1 MGWVLSWPVNG
12 IAASNSG
19 AGSRP
24 RAAMVAASRGGVELN
39 RSCQLL
45 SSRLFPERASMA
57 FFSAAPDR
65 GWSAREKHLGKKGE
79 GDLHTAEAS
88 LCDAILQLSPVVHRR
103 RRPCWLPRRG
113 FRHGVERRREA
124 SFGDVVCCGRSCLL
138 LKTLPFAIDRA
149 TRRRRVPSRAWS
161 AASGHQAGVG
171 PPRVFCGPSYVYLE
185 LNRGTVVG
193 GVGRFAASS
202 HAACGLRYGRNRM
215 STLSSEARCDYAIAI
230 SVRLL
235 LSAL

>member
-65 GWSAREKHLGKKGE
+65 GWSAREKHSEKKGE

-113 FRHGVERRREA
+113 FRHGVERRHDGERRALGTSSAAVVVVYSSRLVHLRSIGQRAVEECHREPGA
-124 SFGDVVCCGRSCLL
+124 LR
-138 LKTLPFAIDRA
+138 RA
-149 TRRRRVPSRAWS
+149 TRRGLAPHGYS
-161 AASGHQAGVG
+161 AAHHMYTWSSIGAQSLAALGGLPHHLM
-171 PPRVFCGPSYVYLE
+171 PRVDCVME
-185 LNRGTVVG
+185 GTVCRRCRARPAVITP
-193 GVGRFAASS
+193 
-202 HAACGLRYGRNRM
+202 LR
-215 STLSSEARCDYAIAI
+215 
-230 SVRLL
+230 
-235 LSAL
+235 